1 VSWRE
6 AARVASGTGA
16 TVGCVIGAGCALV
29 GLAISGGLGGVLVT
43 LGILLPGLLLQDSWR
58 YAFFAAG
65 EGRKAFLNDLTWGL
79 VLIPLVAV
87 AAHQGGVEWF
97 VVAWGGASCV
107 AAVLGAVQAG
117 FLPRLSGTPSWMSQ
131 QRELG
136 ARYFAEN
143 LSMSAV
149 TQLRITFLGVLAG
162 LSAVGQVRAAEVLL
176 GPWLAVVMGLSMVA
190 VPEAARALRRSVR
203 ALVVFCTA
211 LALAQAV
218 GVVLWGLSILFLLP
232 DGVGRQLLGAL
243 WEPAT
248 SLILPTTL
256 AFAGIGF
263 MNGASAGLRAMAAAR
278 RSLRATLCCAVAYLL
293 GGVGGAALG
302 GAAGSAWGV
311 ATATGTGAVV
321 WWWQLRAG
329 VRDIHAAPIDS
340 GQLEIDV
347 PEKKASPL

>member
-1 VSWRE
+1 
-6 AARVASGTGA
+6 
-16 TVGCVIGAGCALV
+16 
-29 GLAISGGLGGVLVT
+29 
-43 LGILLPGLLLQDSWR
+43 
-58 YAFFAAG
+58 
-65 EGRKAFLNDLTWGL
+65 
-79 VLIPLVAV
+79 
-87 AAHQGGVEWF
+87 
-97 VVAWGGASCV
+97 
-107 AAVLGAVQAG
+107 
-117 FLPRLSGTPSWMSQ
+117 
-131 QRELG
+131 
-136 ARYFAEN
+136 
-143 LSMSAV
+143 
-149 TQLRITFLGVLAG
+149 
-162 LSAVGQVRAAEVLL
+162 
-176 GPWLAVVMGLSMVA
+176 
-190 VPEAARALRRSVR
+190 LRRSVR

-218 GVVLWGLSILFLLP
+218 GVLLWGLSILFLLP